1 MEPTS
6 TAGDVCRMMAERL
19 GFSDPEDDSLCF
31 GLCECM
37 DGVTIQRPMAPDREV
52 ISVMEQW
59 FDKPEAKFVFQL
71 KLYTE
76 TMVNSKDPKV
86 INMLFIQV
94 RVLAG
99 RPSAPAPPP
108 TAFR

>member
-1 MEPTS
+1 
-6 TAGDVCRMMAERL
+6 MMAERL

>member
-1 MEPTS
+1 
-6 TAGDVCRMMAERL
+6 MMAERL

-99 RPSAPAPPP
+99 RPSASAPPP